1 MADMIGVGRE
11 SYRYVSHE
19 QRGTA
24 IYLSALSYANA
35 PALSHLLGR
44 ISCNCNNV
52 SSVTML

>member
-24 IYLSALSYANA
+24 IYLSALSYANVNA
-35 PALSHLLGR
+35 PS
-44 ISCNCNNV
+44 
-52 SSVTML
+52 